1 MLTGLHFLPG
11 FEKGNTAEK
20 PAVVKQLDKG
30 QGNKKVKENFF
41 PVKWWHS
48 GEGKAP
54 AASVNNP
61 GAKAF
66 HSPWINTFFFRE
78 GDKRLVFPFFLY
90 FQPPV
95 AGN

>member
-1 MLTGLHFLPG
+1 MLTGLQPFLDFIISNP
-11 FEKGNTAEK
+11 AEK
-20 PAVVKQLDKG
+20 PAVVKELYQG

-78 GDKRLVFPFFLY
+78 GDKRLGFPFFLY